1 MPKGLNIYYY
11 GKGKGKTTAVM
22 GLAARAAGACLDV
35 FILQFVKARA
45 PKKGERLLSGE
56 WPLSNEFKY
65 FNAKE
70 KQKNIGKIQSK
81 QVGLGFVGILG
92 DKKQRIK
99 HVQAAKQ
106 GLKEAEK
113 IFKSKKY
120 QLVILDELVS
130 ALELK
135 LLTEKEVLALISKK
149 PKEMHL
155 AYTGHDS
162 FKGLLAVSDLV
173 SEIKMIKHPYYQG
186 IMAIRGIDF

>member
-11 GKGKGKTTAVM
+11 GKGKGKTTAVI
-22 GLAARAAGACLDV
+22 GLAARAAGASMNV

-45 PKKGERLLSGE
+45 PKKGQHLASGE
-56 WPLSNEFKY
+56 WPVSNEFLY
-65 FNAKE
+65 FNS
-70 KQKNIGKIQSK
+70 KQAKNIGQIKSSQA
-81 QVGLGFVGILG
+81 GLGFVGILG

-99 HVQAAKQ
+99 HIQAAKQ

-120 QLVILDELVS
+120 QLVILDELVT

-135 LLTEKEVLALISKK
+135 LLTEKEVVALISKK
-149 PKEMHL
+149 PKELHL
-155 AYTGHDS
+155 AYTGHDPY
-162 FKGLLAVSDLV
+162 KRLIKLSDLV

>member
-11 GKGKGKTTAVM
+11 GKGKGKTTAVI
-22 GLAARAAGACLDV
+22 GLAARAAGALMNV
-35 FILQFVKARA
+35 FILQFVKAKA
-45 PKKGERLLSGE
+45 PKKGHPLSSGQ
-56 WPLSNEFKY
+56 WPVSNEFLY
-65 FNAKE
+65 FNAK
-70 KQKNIGKIQSK
+70 QAKNIGQIKSSQT
-81 QVGLGFVGILG
+81 GLGFVGILG

-99 HVQAAKQ
+99 HIQAAKQ

-120 QLVILDELVS
+120 QLVILDELVT

-135 LLTEKEVLALISKK
+135 LLTEKEVVALISKK
-149 PKEMHL
+149 PKELHL
-155 AYTGHDS
+155 AYTGHDPYKS
-162 FKGLLAVSDLV
+162 LIKLSDLV